1 MLSVEERINGMVKI
15 LAESNMEIESPLSVK
30 TGFVA
35 VPPEILADS
44 ILELMKHADFDKVSI
59 DLGCGNGGWMLIA
72 AAAGFASYGVEL
84 NPFLIEHA
92 QKNYE
97 LGIAAGFIDAAT
109 PCSWIVGD
117 MIPLRF
123 NTSYMKFRELH
134 EKQKGNMPT
143 GAMVE
148 DSYSRLPISI
158 ATADIIYC
166 WAWPTQSEFIFNML
180 EDEAKQDVFFIVP
193 SYENYMKREHV
204 GVFVENRLLLTPLSV
219 IDGVYLGVRK

>member
-1 MLSVEERINGMVKI
+1 MLSVEDRIYGMVKI
-15 LAESNMEIESPLSVK
+15 LAESNMEIESPQSVK

-44 ILELMKHADFDKVSI
+44 ILELLKHTDTTHTSI

-72 AAAGFASYGVEL
+72 AAAGFASYGIEL
-84 NPFLIEHA
+84 NPFLIEHT

-97 LGIAAGFIDAAT
+97 LGVAAGFIDIAT
-109 PCSWIVGD
+109 PCAWTVGN

-123 NTSYMKFRELH
+123 NSSYMKFREQH
-134 EKQKGNMPT
+134 EKQKSNMPV
-143 GAMVE
+143 GAMLE
-148 DSYSRLPISI
+148 DSYSRLPITI

-180 EDEAKQDVFFIVP
+180 EDEVKQGAVFILP
-193 SYENYMKREHV
+193 SYENYMKREHIAP
-204 GVFVENRLLLTPLSV
+204 FVENRLFLTELSN
-219 IDGVYLGVRK
+219 INGVFVGLRK